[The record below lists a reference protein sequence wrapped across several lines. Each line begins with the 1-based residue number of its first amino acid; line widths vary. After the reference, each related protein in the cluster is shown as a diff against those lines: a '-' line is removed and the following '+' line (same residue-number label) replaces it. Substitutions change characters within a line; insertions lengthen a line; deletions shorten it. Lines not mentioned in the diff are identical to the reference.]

1 MGTVRF
7 TLREDKKL
15 SSGVCPIEMVYQI
28 HGNRAY
34 FRTQYKIPSQFW
46 DTSLQIAVYKAKKEL
61 KGIFADTS
69 THLLPQ
75 KSEIDKLNLGLSNI
89 RMLIKQ
95 IESRFEDEDFCY
107 TCKDVIGRLKE
118 KRKVKTKKLPPS
130 NLLYGFIDKY
140 IEEHNG
146 TRKSGSLTVYKSLKY
161 HLKAYETDKR
171 ISVGFQDIDYQF
183 FVSFERF
190 LIEKRNLSNS
200 TVAKILSTTR
210 TFLGYAQNNGIE
222 ISDNHRRFKIKKESL
237 SVIALTQDEFEKLFY
252 LDLSSNKKFE
262 RVRDIFCLACT
273 TGLRYSDLA
282 QLKREHIKKDRIQIT
297 VQKTKEPLEIPLTP
311 FSKKILERY
320 QNNYKALPKI
330 SNQKMNDYLKGWTRH
345 DKNGSQIKEMGVC
358 ELAGINE
365 PTEIIR
371 FKGGKRETMVKP
383 KYELIGVHTGRKT
396 FVTLSLEKGM
406 TAEEVMSI
414 SGHKDYKSFK
424 RYVNITELR
433 KKNAML
439 RAWQPFNSGT
449 ENVL

>member
-7 TLREDKKL
+7 SLREDKKL
-15 SSGVCPIEMVYQI
+15 SSGVCPIDLVYQI

-34 FRTQYKIPSQFW
+34 FRTQYRIPSQFW
-46 DTSLQIAVYKAKKEL
+46 DSSLQMAVYKAKKEL
-61 KGIFADTS
+61 KGILTDTAA
-69 THLLPQ
+69 HLLPQ
-75 KSEIDKLNLGLSNI
+75 KSELDELNLGLSNI

-95 IESRFEDEDFCY
+95 IESRFEEEEVCY
-107 TCKDVIGRLKE
+107 TCKDVIVRLKE
-118 KRKVKTKKLPPS
+118 KKKVKTKKLPPS
-130 NLLYGFIDKY
+130 NLLYSFIDKY

-161 HLKAYETDKR
+161 HLKAFETDKR
-171 ISVGFQDIDYQF
+171 TSVGFQDIDYQF

-200 TVAKILSTTR
+200 TIAKILSTTR

-237 SVIALTQDEFEKLFY
+237 SVIALTQKEFEKLYY
-252 LDLSSNKKFE
+252 LDLSNNKKFE

-282 QLKREHIKKDRIQIT
+282 QLKREHIKQDRIQIT

-345 DKNGSQIKEMGVC
+345 NKNGSQIKEMGLC

-371 FKGGKRETMVKP
+371 FKGGLRETLVRP
-383 KYELIGVHTGRKT
+383 KYELVGVHTGRKT

-424 RYVNITELR
+424 RYVNITEQR

-439 RAWQPFNSGT
+439 KAWQ
-449 ENVL
+449 LD